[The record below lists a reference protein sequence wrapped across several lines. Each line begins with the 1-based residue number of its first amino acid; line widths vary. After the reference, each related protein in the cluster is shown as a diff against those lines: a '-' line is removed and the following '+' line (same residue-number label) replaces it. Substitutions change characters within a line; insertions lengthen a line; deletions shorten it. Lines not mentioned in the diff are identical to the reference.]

1 MADAAGIAA
10 IGAVGAA
17 IGAAVSAAGSV
28 RAARATS
35 AAQRAREQE
44 ISAQKWEDYKRGVY
58 RRVLDAADGL
68 SSIDAG
74 DPKGQERFEGFW
86 SDLRSAYNQ
95 LQLAAP
101 SDVRMAAR
109 AFREAWPNPA
119 EWPPGEA
126 KPWTD
131 PKLSDALVEAMRCDL
146 FGRGGREETLD

>member
-1 MADAAGIAA
+1 MRSRSSEAGRWRPPLTESRCETQAMADAAGIAA

-74 DPKGQERFEGFW
+74 DPKGQERFEGF
-86 SDLRSAYNQ
+86 
-95 LQLAAP
+95 
-101 SDVRMAAR
+101 
-109 AFREAWPNPA
+109 
-119 EWPPGEA
+119 
-126 KPWTD
+126 
-131 PKLSDALVEAMRCDL
+131 
-146 FGRGGREETLD
+146 